1 MRGVELCLTAGD
13 AVLLTLAVFS
23 MAASRLPRRMERR
36 LTRNYRTL
44 LDNEQVQVVRV
55 HYDPHEVL
63 AVHAHSH
70 YPTVYV
76 HLSNSGPGVCL

>member
-1 MRGVELCLTAGD
+1 ME
-13 AVLLTLAVFS
+13 AVS
-23 MAASRLPRRMERR
+23 AAAQDGAKA

-44 LDNEQVQVVRV
+44 LDNERVQVVRV

-70 YPTVYV
+70 YPTVYCTCQ
-76 HLSNSGPGVCL
+76 LRGGVCL